1 MQGQA
6 GLPSN
11 RRAFLRSGIIFTGAV
26 LASSELLH
34 GAEKEK
40 KDEEKEAE
48 VVPPGDSM
56 REYDAW
62 NCVLL
67 IY

>member
-40 KDEEKEAE
+40 KDEKKEAE
-48 VVPPGDSM
+48 VGPPEDLMRSM
-56 REYDAW
+56 AS
-62 NCVLL
+62 
-67 IY
+67 